1 MAGKSKR
8 TVRTVF
14 AVIFMIIGIVSGLI
28 GLMGLVARQ
37 AYVSDKKQIE
47 KSESY
52 IIQYEGKYM
61 EREEF
66 FKYVDDEISSATPM
80 VIVFAGVAVIFIGLS
95 VNNIKKNK
103 KDKMAEQLL
112 S

>member
-8 TVRTVF
+8 TARTVF

-28 GLMGLVARQ
+28 GVMGLVVRQ
-37 AYVSDKKQIE
+37 SCVSNKKQVE
-47 KSESY
+47 KGESY
-52 IIQYEGKYM
+52 IIQYDGKLM

-66 FKYVDDEISSATPM
+66 FEYIDDEISTMTPV
-80 VIVFAGVAVIFIGLS
+80 VIIFAGVAVIFIGLS